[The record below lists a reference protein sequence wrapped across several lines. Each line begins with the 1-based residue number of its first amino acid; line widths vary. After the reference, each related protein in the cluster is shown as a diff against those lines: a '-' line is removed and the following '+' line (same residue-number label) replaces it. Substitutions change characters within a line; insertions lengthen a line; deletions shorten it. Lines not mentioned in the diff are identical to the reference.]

1 MENTLFEAGKLLSKH
16 LTFLVSSLILL
27 VLLISNVDGKE
38 VIKVPIISFE
48 LKRHDAI
55 AVVLLFY
62 YFTLYKFFS
71 VLYYQFYLVFEYI
84 KENEKND
91 IYRLLYPSSFNFIMF
106 HHYMSP
112 NEHVPFNKN
121 VVIGTALVIMGLPFW
136 SALYLGYVGVSKL
149 VDEGINIHSI
159 LYLLILFSTIP
170 IIKWVKEHMSAI
182 KVHSPKNKT

>member
-1 MENTLFEAGKLLSKH
+1 
-16 LTFLVSSLILL
+16 
-27 VLLISNVDGKE
+27 
-38 VIKVPIISFE
+38 
-48 LKRHDAI
+48 
-55 AVVLLFY
+55 
-62 YFTLYKFFS
+62 
-71 VLYYQFYLVFEYI
+71 
-84 KENEKND
+84 
-91 IYRLLYPSSFNFIMF
+91 
-106 HHYMSP
+106 MSP